1 MIVSTTARRIQL
13 LTALFIAAALLLRFG
28 LTTFDAAPGDAGLLT
43 RWLRYFSYFTIQSNI
58 ACLIASL
65 AVLRAGRLDSPW
77 QRALRLASL
86 VGITIT
92 CAVYIVI
99 LAKDSNEAGLS
110 QVANLM
116 LHYVGPPLVI
126 VGWLVAGPDA
136 SLRPA
141 DIPRAMIWPLLW
153 TAYTLLHGAISSWYP
168 YDFIDVVAK
177 GYGAVSVSLLL
188 IFVLAV
194 SLSALFVVAG
204 RMRWPERRSGA
215 TRDPAT
221 TT

>member
-1 MIVSTTARRIQL
+1 MIVSTTARRIQE
-13 LTALFIAAALLLRFG
+13 LTALFLAAALLLRFG

-65 AVLRAGRLDSPW
+65 AVLSANRLDTPW

-92 CAVYIVI
+92 CAVYIAI

-116 LHYVGPPLVI
+116 LHYIGPPLVI
-126 VGWLVAGPDA
+126 VGWLAAGPNI
-136 SLRPA
+136 SLRLA

-153 TAYTLLHGAISSWYP
+153 TAYTLLHGAISGWYP
-168 YDFIDVVAK
+168 YDFIDVGAK

-188 IFVLAV
+188 IFALAV
-194 SLSALFVVAG
+194 SLSALFVAAG
-204 RMRWPERRSGA
+204 RMRWRGRGSDSAGDRAA
-215 TRDPAT
+215 TG
-221 TT
+221 